1 MITSNING
9 LNTPIKRQSSSDLI
23 KKQDPPTCCLQE
35 VHLSKYKD
43 TNIPKKENY
52 ASTNQKKAEMTAFHT
67 HLQGDF
73 KSDDETPSIYPLPS
87 SLLYLVNF

>member
-1 MITSNING
+1 M
-9 LNTPIKRQSSSDLI
+9 SDLI

-43 TNIPKKENY
+43 TNVPKKENY
-52 ASTNQKKAEMTAFHT
+52 ASTNQKKAEMTTFHT

-73 KSDDETPSIYPLPS
+73 KSDDMMMRHQVHLPS
-87 SLLYLVNF
+87 TSFHLLTIFS